1 MQTGVLL
8 MLRHTRAPGRHI
20 NLRNYATD
28 IFRHTECS
36 NEHLVLKITTPRGQ
50 VKPRV
55 WLGIHTC
62 TYVQGVPISDRR
74 RYAVPD
80 ARERAC

>member
-1 MQTGVLL
+1 
-8 MLRHTRAPGRHI
+8 
-20 NLRNYATD
+20 
-28 IFRHTECS
+28 
-36 NEHLVLKITTPRGQ
+36 LKITTPRGQ

-62 TYVQGVPISDRR
+62 TYVQGVPISERR
-74 RYAVPD
+74 RYAVSD